1 MTTEI
6 DALEFLSILALEELV
21 SDRQELTWNFPELC
35 KTAHRIE
42 QQDSS
47 IRITLDGYDIESF
60 RLRSEEHIMI
70 GLQDIQIKGMSLEH
84 VQSAFKPCV
93 PSPELCEIIKKAL
106 KR

>member
-21 SDRQELTWNFPELC
+21 SDRQELTWDFSELC
-35 KTAHRIE
+35 KTAHCIE

-70 GLQDIQIKGMSLEH
+70 GLLDIQIKGMSLEH
-84 VQSAFKPCV
+84 AQSAFKPCI
-93 PSPELCEIIKKAL
+93 PSPESCEIIKRAL
-106 KR
+106 K